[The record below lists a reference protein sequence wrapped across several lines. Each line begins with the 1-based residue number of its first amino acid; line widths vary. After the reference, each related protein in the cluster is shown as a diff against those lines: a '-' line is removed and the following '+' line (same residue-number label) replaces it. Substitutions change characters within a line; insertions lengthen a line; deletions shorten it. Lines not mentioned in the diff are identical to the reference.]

1 MAKNLTAPND
11 GIGTAGNT
19 AGGTGNEVQTTK
31 TTLDHFAESTTQN
44 YVPAAP
50 GSGSLTT
57 PGVSSTQPDGSND
70 EDN

>member
-31 TTLDHFAESTTQN
+31 TATDHFAEATVQN
-44 YVPAAP
+44 YIQSSP
-50 GSGSLTT
+50 GSGVLST
-57 PGVSSTQPDGSND
+57 PGVSSTQPDGTD
-70 EDN
+70 EGN